1 MPTRYLVVLSSAF
14 CDTSVVQPLTSV
26 LLAPGPEMSLT
37 LATVA
42 VSCRSLQLF
51 QPSRIFSAS
60 LVAALSSSVVMTT
73 SSSPKR
79 LLLSDSR

>member
-1 MPTRYLVVLSSAF
+1 MLF
-14 CDTSVVQPLTSV
+14 
-26 LLAPGPEMSLT
+26 APGPEISVD

-42 VSCRSLQLF
+42 VSCRLLQLF

-60 LVAALSSSVVMTT
+60 LVAAASSLVVTTT
-73 SSSPKR
+73 SSRPKR